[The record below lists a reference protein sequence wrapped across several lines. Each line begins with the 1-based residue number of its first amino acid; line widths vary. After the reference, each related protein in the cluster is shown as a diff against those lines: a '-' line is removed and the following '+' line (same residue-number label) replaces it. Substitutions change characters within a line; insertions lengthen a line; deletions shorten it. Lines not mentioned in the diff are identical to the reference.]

1 MNRIRELRE
10 AAGMTQKQVGVILN
24 VGHSAV
30 SQYETETRQ
39 LDPATICALCDLF
52 GCTADYLLGRSL
64 SPAPVMSSQDALVLE
79 AYHALPLELRRAVDG
94 ILEPYREPAKQKKDA

>member
-79 AYHALPLELRRAVDG
+79 AYHALPPELRRAVDA

>member
-10 AAGMTQKQVGVILN
+10 AAKMTQRQLGTILN

-30 SQYETETRQ
+30 SQYESEQRQ

-52 GCTADYLLGRSL
+52 GCTADYLLGRSP
-64 SPAPVMSSQDALVLE
+64 SPLPVITPEDAAVLD
-79 AYHALPLELRRAVDG
+79 AYHALPFAIRGAVDG
-94 ILEPYREPAKQKKDA
+94 LLAPYRTAAVEKKDA